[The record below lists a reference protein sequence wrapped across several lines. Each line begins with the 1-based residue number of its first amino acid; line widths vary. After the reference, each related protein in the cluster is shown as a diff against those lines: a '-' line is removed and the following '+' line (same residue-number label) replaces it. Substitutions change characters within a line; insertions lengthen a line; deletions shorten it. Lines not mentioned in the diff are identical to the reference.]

1 MTGQRGRQRGRERG
15 RERGPTPRSRT
26 GIAGTVYPRGKKWAY
41 AVTLAPDPLTGQ
53 RRRDARSGFDTEK
66 AAWDA
71 LIEANN
77 QLRSNTY
84 VKNSTTTV
92 GQFLDQWLATISI
105 SVKPTTHSNYRNYA
119 DYYVIPIIGDRKLQ
133 DLTTDTITSLYT
145 HLLHRG
151 RRRGNSNQLM
161 HQHWTRATDRQETP
175 SARELAT
182 IGGVSYSAAVRALQ
196 RYRAGRVPTTY
207 SPGLDPRTVHSVHI
221 MLNRAFADAVTQR
234 LLSDNPVTD
243 AARVRQTRK
252 AHTVWDPE
260 QLRRFLTEA
269 RPERLYPMWLMFATT
284 GMRRSEAAGAR
295 RHHLDLPSRTITLWD
310 TRVIAAGQAH
320 GSDGKTSRSRRRLAL
335 DHRTIAALTT
345 HLATLDQERATFGS
359 GYTQHGLLFCWP
371 DGRPLYPDTI
381 SEQFNRL
388 VDRAGLP
395 PITLHDV
402 RHTYATLAASSQSCI
417 RRNSGSHST
426 DGVTVVVAVLG
437 VCGRGRWGR
446 LLRST
451 RRLTW
456 NDGGLLHLMPGCGIR
471 FGCLQRHDEARDAG
485 GEGGRDGAGGGG
497 GAGLGWG
504 RDAAA
509 GGVGVV
515 RGDAGRLAASAAQP
529 SARRFAD
536 RGARADGAALPGLR

>member
-1 MTGQRGRQRGRERG
+1 MTGQRGRERG

-41 AVTLAPDPLTGQ
+41 AVTLAPDPLTGE

-133 DLTTDTITSLYT
+133 DITTDTITSLYT

-161 HQHWTRATDRQETP
+161 HEHWKRATGRQETP

-196 RYRAGRVPTTY
+196 RYRAGRVPTAY

-221 MLNRAFADAVTQR
+221 MLSRAFGDAVTQR

-260 QLRRFLTEA
+260 QLRRFLTQA
-269 RPERLYPMWLMFATT
+269 RTERLYPMWLMFATT

-310 TRVIAAGQAH
+310 TRVIAGGQAH

-402 RHTYATLAASSQSCI
+402 RHTYATMSLRA
-417 RRNSGSHST
+417 
-426 DGVTVVVAVLG
+426 GVNPKIV
-437 VCGRGRWGR
+437 
-446 LLRST
+446 
-451 RRLTW
+451 
-456 NDGGLLHLMPGCGIR
+456 
-471 FGCLQRHDEARDAG
+471 
-485 GEGGRDGAGGGG
+485 
-497 GAGLGWG
+497 
-504 RDAAA
+504 
-509 GGVGVV
+509 
-515 RGDAGRLAASAAQP
+515 
-529 SARRFAD
+529 SARLGHATVAFTLDTYTAD
-536 RGARADGAALPGLR
+536 VPELHHHAAETVSDLFLTDDPHEPGEPPIDLP

>member
-1 MTGQRGRQRGRERG
+1 
-15 RERGPTPRSRT
+15 
-26 GIAGTVYPRGKKWAY
+26 
-41 AVTLAPDPLTGQ
+41 
-53 RRRDARSGFDTEK
+53 
-66 AAWDA
+66 
-71 LIEANN
+71 
-77 QLRSNTY
+77 
-84 VKNSTTTV
+84 
-92 GQFLDQWLATISI
+92 
-105 SVKPTTHSNYRNYA
+105 
-119 DYYVIPIIGDRKLQ
+119 
-133 DLTTDTITSLYT
+133 
-145 HLLHRG
+145 
-151 RRRGNSNQLM
+151 M
-161 HQHWTRATDRQETP
+161 HEHWTRATGRQATP

-196 RYRAGRVPTTY
+196 RYRAGRVPTAY

-221 MLNRAFADAVTQR
+221 MLSRAFGDAVTQR

-260 QLRRFLTEA
+260 QLRRFLTQA

-310 TRVIAAGQAH
+310 TRVIAGGQAH

-359 GYTQHGLLFCWP
+359 NYTQHGLLFCWP

-402 RHTYATLAASSQSCI
+402 RHTYATMSLRA
-417 RRNSGSHST
+417 
-426 DGVTVVVAVLG
+426 GVNPKIV
-437 VCGRGRWGR
+437 
-446 LLRST
+446 
-451 RRLTW
+451 
-456 NDGGLLHLMPGCGIR
+456 
-471 FGCLQRHDEARDAG
+471 
-485 GEGGRDGAGGGG
+485 
-497 GAGLGWG
+497 
-504 RDAAA
+504 
-509 GGVGVV
+509 
-515 RGDAGRLAASAAQP
+515 
-529 SARRFAD
+529 SARLGHATVAFTLDTYTAD
-536 RGARADGAALPGLR
+536 VPELHHHAAETVSDLFLTDDPHEPGEPPIDLP

>member
-1 MTGQRGRQRGRERG
+1 MTGQRGRERG
-15 RERGPTPRSRT
+15 RERGPTPRSRA

-41 AVTLAPDPLTGQ
+41 AVTLAPDPLTGE

-92 GQFLDQWLATISI
+92 GQFLDQWLTTISI

-151 RRRGNSNQLM
+151 RRRGNSNQLIR
-161 HQHWTRATDRQETP
+161 QHWKRATGRQETP

-196 RYRAGRVPTTY
+196 RYRAGRVPTAY

-252 AHTVWDPE
+252 AHTVWNPE
-260 QLRRFLTEA
+260 QLRRFLTQA

-284 GMRRSEAAGAR
+284 GNAP
-295 RHHLDLPSRTITLWD
+295 L
-310 TRVIAAGQAH
+310 
-320 GSDGKTSRSRRRLAL
+320 RSRRGPPPPPRPSLPHHHPL
-335 DHRTIAALTT
+335 GHPRDRRRTGPPAPTARPADPAAASPSTT
-345 HLATLDQERATFGS
+345 APSPPSPPTSPPSTRNGPPSAPATPSTACCSAGPTDDRSTPTRSANSSTGSSTAPAYRRSPCTTSATPTPPCRCAPASTPRSSAPASATPPSPSPSTPTPPTSPNSTTTLPKRSAICSSPTTPRSLG
-359 GYTQHGLLFCWP
+359 
-371 DGRPLYPDTI
+371 
-381 SEQFNRL
+381 E
-388 VDRAGLP
+388 P
-395 PITLHDV
+395 PID
-402 RHTYATLAASSQSCI
+402 
-417 RRNSGSHST
+417 
-426 DGVTVVVAVLG
+426 
-437 VCGRGRWGR
+437 
-446 LLRST
+446 
-451 RRLTW
+451 
-456 NDGGLLHLMPGCGIR
+456 
-471 FGCLQRHDEARDAG
+471 
-485 GEGGRDGAGGGG
+485 
-497 GAGLGWG
+497 
-504 RDAAA
+504 
-509 GGVGVV
+509 
-515 RGDAGRLAASAAQP
+515 
-529 SARRFAD
+529 
-536 RGARADGAALPGLR
+536 LP

>member
-15 RERGPTPRSRT
+15 PKPRSRT

-41 AVTLAPDPLTGQ
+41 AVTLTPDPLTGE

-161 HQHWTRATDRQETP
+161 H
-175 SARELAT
+175 
-182 IGGVSYSAAVRALQ
+182 RALQ
-196 RYRAGRVPTTY
+196 RYRAGRVPTAY

-221 MLNRAFADAVTQR
+221 MLNRAFGDAVTQR

-252 AHTVWDPE
+252 AHTVWNPE
-260 QLRRFLTEA
+260 QLRRFLTQA
-269 RPERLYPMWLMFATT
+269 RPER
-284 GMRRSEAAGAR
+284 
-295 RHHLDLPSRTITLWD
+295 
-310 TRVIAAGQAH
+310 
-320 GSDGKTSRSRRRLAL
+320 
-335 DHRTIAALTT
+335 
-345 HLATLDQERATFGS
+345 
-359 GYTQHGLLFCWP
+359 
-371 DGRPLYPDTI
+371 
-381 SEQFNRL
+381 
-388 VDRAGLP
+388 
-395 PITLHDV
+395 
-402 RHTYATLAASSQSCI
+402 
-417 RRNSGSHST
+417 SGSTLECS
-426 DGVTVVVAVLG
+426 
-437 VCGRGRWGR
+437 R
-446 LLRST
+446 LY
-451 RRLTW
+451 
-456 NDGGLLHLMPGCGIR
+456 
-471 FGCLQRHDEARDAG
+471 
-485 GEGGRDGAGGGG
+485 
-497 GAGLGWG
+497 
-504 RDAAA
+504 
-509 GGVGVV
+509 
-515 RGDAGRLAASAAQP
+515 
-529 SARRFAD
+529 
-536 RGARADGAALPGLR
+536 